1 MVKRYTRKL
10 KRGGAVKTYGEP
22 QESALCGKHA
32 INHVLQEEKF
42 IWDPDTPTIYVP
54 PLPDGM
60 SPTEHVKNKDTKINV
75 YTACNEFEGW
85 QKEQW
90 FKMGLDERLAI
101 FQREMAIDTDP
112 KDYEKDE
119 DFKKMKTQQ
128 LELRAKYKNLSWEDA
143 LKAYTADI
151 KIEAFK
157 TYERLQLEKP
167 CQFDGD
173 YYGNMVVEFF
183 ERWGNILGLKG
194 FTTSIGSL
202 YPEYIESMKNI
213 LRVQLKKPEFL
224 GVMLSVPGH
233 YTAIVMYDGTCEPTR
248 KDKKEAER
256 TYLYVDSM
264 GVKHKKGKTNE
275 CTPGSFKCSTEEEL
289 MKRLDGMKNLRAMI
303 FLYGADTAD
312 PTLQP
317 CDCEAVRRMNG
328 AAPATSA
335 VVAAAA
341 AAAAAPSS
349 LSPSS
354 PPPPPVPPAP
364 PKN

>member
-32 INHVLQEEKF
+32 INHILQEEKF

-75 YTACNEFEGW
+75 YVACEEFEGW

-90 FKMGLDERLAI
+90 VKMGLAERLAI
-101 FQREMAIDTDP
+101 FQREMAIDAEA
-112 KDYEKDE
+112 KDYKKPE
-119 DFKKMKTQQ
+119 DFKKVKEQQ
-128 LELRAKYKNLSWEDA
+128 EEVRKKYKGLLWEDP
-143 LKAYTADI
+143 LKAYTEDI
-151 KIEAFK
+151 KEDAFK
-157 TYERLQLEKP
+157 TYETLQFEKP
-167 CQFDGD
+167 CQFEGD

-194 FTTSIGSL
+194 FTASIGSL

-233 YTAIVMYDGTCEPTR
+233 YTAIVMYDGTCQPTR
-248 KDKKEAER
+248 EGKDAKEK
-256 TYLYVDSM
+256 TYLYINST
-264 GVKHKKGKTNE
+264 GVRHKKGKKDE
-275 CTPGSFKCSTEEEL
+275 CTPGSFKCYNEEDL
-289 MKRLDGMKNLRAMI
+289 IKLIDGMKNLRAMI
-303 FLYGADTAD
+303 FLYGADAAD

-328 AAPATSA
+328 AAAPASEA
-335 VVAAAA
+335 LVAA
-341 AAAAAPSS
+341 
-349 LSPSS
+349 
-354 PPPPPVPPAP
+354 PPPPPSPPAP

>member
-1 MVKRYTRKL
+1 
-10 KRGGAVKTYGEP
+10 
-22 QESALCGKHA
+22 
-32 INHVLQEEKF
+32 
-42 IWDPDTPTIYVP
+42 
-54 PLPDGM
+54 M

-75 YTACNEFEGW
+75 YTACEEFEGW
-85 QKEQW
+85 QKEEW

-101 FQREMAIDTDP
+101 FQREMAIDADRNDYKDP
-112 KDYEKDE
+112 E
-119 DFKKMKTQQ
+119 DFKKMKMQQ

-143 LKAYTADI
+143 VKAYTADI

-157 TYERLQLEKP
+157 TYEKLQLEKP
-167 CQFDGD
+167 CQFDDD

-183 ERWGNILGLKG
+183 QRWGNILGLKG

-248 KDKKEAER
+248 KDKKDEER

-303 FLYGADTAD
+303 FLYGADTTD

-328 AAPATSA
+328 VAPAASA
-335 VVAAAA
+335 VVAATAA
-341 AAAAAPSS
+341 AAVATAAAAETAAVPSM
-349 LSPSS
+349 SS
-354 PPPPPVPPAP
+354 PPPPQVPPAP

>member
-42 IWDPDTPTIYVP
+42 IWDPKTPTIYVP

-60 SPTEHVKNKDTKINV
+60 SPTEHAKNRDTKINV
-75 YTACNEFEGW
+75 YTACKEFEGW

-101 FQREMAIDTDP
+101 FQREMTIDADRE
-112 KDYEKDE
+112 DYKKPE
-119 DFKKMKTQQ
+119 DFIKMKQQ
-128 LELRAKYKNLSWEDA
+128 QEELRDKYKKLTWEDA
-143 LKAYTADI
+143 VKAYTADI
-151 KIEAFK
+151 KDDAFK
-157 TYERLQLEKP
+157 TYEALQLDKP
-167 CQFDGD
+167 CEFEGD

-183 ERWGNILGLKG
+183 QRWGNILGLKG

-248 KDKKEAER
+248 KDKKAEER
-256 TYLYVDSM
+256 KYLYINST
-264 GVKHKKGKTNE
+264 GVRRKKGKTDE

-289 MKRLDGMKNLRAMI
+289 MKLLDGMKNLKAMI
-303 FLYGADTAD
+303 FLYGADAAD

-328 AAPATSA
+328 VSVPEAEAL
-335 VVAAAA
+335 VAA
-341 AAAAAPSS
+341 
-349 LSPSS
+349 
-354 PPPPPVPPAP
+354 PPPPPSPPAP

>member
-1 MVKRYTRKL
+1 
-10 KRGGAVKTYGEP
+10 
-22 QESALCGKHA
+22 
-32 INHVLQEEKF
+32 
-42 IWDPDTPTIYVP
+42 
-54 PLPDGM
+54 M
-60 SPTEHVKNKDTKINV
+60 SPTEHAKNKDTKINV
-75 YTACNEFEGW
+75 YVACKEFEGW

-101 FQREMAIDTDP
+101 FQREMAIDTNRD
-112 KDYEKDE
+112 DYKE
-119 DFKKMKTQQ
+119 DDDFIKMKKQQ

-143 LKAYTADI
+143 VKAYTEDI
-151 KIEAFK
+151 KDEAFK
-157 TYERLQLEKP
+157 TYEKLQLEKP
-167 CQFDGD
+167 CQFDDD

-183 ERWGNILGLKG
+183 QRWGNILGLKG

-248 KDKKEAER
+248 KDKKEGER

-264 GVKHKKGKTNE
+264 GVKHKKGKSDE

-289 MKRLDGMKNLRAMI
+289 MKRLDDTKGLRAMI
-303 FLYGADTAD
+303 FLYGADAAD
-312 PTLQP
+312 PTLKP

-328 AAPATSA
+328 AAPTA
-335 VVAAAA
+335 VVAAA
-341 AAAAAPSS
+341 
-349 LSPSS
+349 

-364 PKN
+364 AKN